1 MSKGVVVGLSAGC
14 LPTGDIH
21 PEGKVRKGVVVT
33 KNDIFKRNACR
44 PTAAAVT
51 GQSAG
56 WLAVANACAINSMA
70 ACRADTVTWQVC
82 RYLIDLSGKQ
92 FVTYKL

>member
-1 MSKGVVVGLSAGC
+1 MGPPGGLSAGC

-56 WLAVANACAINSMA
+56 
-70 ACRADTVTWQVC
+70 
-82 RYLIDLSGKQ
+82 
-92 FVTYKL
+92 